1 MADDKKPAPDT
12 KGAYEGDLAKL
23 RTAFWAL
30 LIAAVILTG
39 LTVRFGLN
47 ERGELNFPPQGT
59 LVEDTRI
66 ANVRDTRVYAD
77 PEISVQPIGI
87 QDRRVFGTITRGP
100 KESESGAQMW
110 FVEYDNAP
118 SGWVRASDLTA
129 NLGVFV
135 VLNIIPYAFNYVVGV
150 AVVLIVVFGTLL
162 LRVRHAA
169 DNTPA
174 VNQREEEEWMR
185 RHNRVAVASEPT
197 AAVLAGQSFKADPRW
212 EHVER
217 MTESVNPGDWR
228 QAIIE
233 ADILLEEILTKI
245 GYDGLTIGDKLK
257 NVEPSDMATLDDAWK
272 AHRVRNRIAHDGVA
286 YKVDHALAKET
297 IGKYRKVFEEFNL
310 V

>member
-1 MADDKKPAPDT
+1 MADDKKPADT
-12 KGAYEGDLAKL
+12 KGAFEGDLAKIRL
-23 RTAFWAL
+23 AFWTL
-30 LIAAVILTG
+30 LVMAVILTG

-47 ERGELNFPPQGT
+47 ERGGLNFPPRGT
-59 LVEDTRI
+59 LEK
-66 ANVRDTRVYAD
+66 NVRVANMYDTRVYSEA
-77 PEISVQPIGI
+77 ENSRQPIGT
-87 QDRRVFGTITRGP
+87 QPRRVFGTIVNGP
-100 KESESGAQMW
+100 EESESGLEMW
-110 FVEYDNAP
+110 FVRYDNAP

-129 NLGVFV
+129 NIGVFV
-135 VLNIIPYAFNYVVGV
+135 LLNIIPYSFNYVVSV
-150 AVVLIVVFGTLL
+150 AVVALVLFGVLL
-162 LRVRHAA
+162 LRVRYAA
-169 DNTPA
+169 ENVPA

-185 RHNRVAVASEPT
+185 RHNRVVVAVEPS
-197 AAVLAGQSFKADPRW
+197 AEALAGQSFKADPRW

-217 MTESVNPGDWR
+217 MTESVNPSDWR

-286 YKVDHALAKET
+286 FKVDHALAKET
-297 IGKYRKVFEEFNL
+297 IGRYRKVFEEFNL

>member
-1 MADDKKPAPDT
+1 MADDKKPADT
-12 KGAYEGDLAKL
+12 KGAFEGDLAKL
-23 RTAFWAL
+23 RIAFWTL
-30 LIAAVILTG
+30 LVAAIILTG

-47 ERGELNFPPQGT
+47 DRGELNFPPQGT
-59 LVEDTRI
+59 LEEDVRV
-66 ANVRDTRVYAD
+66 ANMRDTRVYA
-77 PEISVQPIGI
+77 EAENSRQPIGT
-87 QDRRVFGTITRGP
+87 QPRRVFGTIVQGP
-100 KESESGAQMW
+100 EESESGAEMW
-110 FVEYDNAP
+110 FVRYDNAP

-135 VLNIIPYAFNYVVGV
+135 VLNIIPYSFNYVVSV
-150 AVVLIVVFGTLL
+150 AVITLVLFGFLL
-162 LRVRHAA
+162 LRVRYAA
-169 DNTPA
+169 ENTPA
-174 VNQREEEEWMR
+174 VNQKEEEDWMHK
-185 RHNRVAVASEPT
+185 HNRVAVSVEPT

-217 MTESVNPGDWR
+217 MTESVNPSDWR

-257 NVEPSDMATLDDAWK
+257 NVEPSDMSSLDDAWK

-286 YKVDHALAKET
+286 FKVDHALAKET
-297 IGKYRKVFEEFNL
+297 IGRYRKVFEEFNL